1 MHIRKITQIDDSLSI
16 TLPEDVANKLGAKS
30 GQPMYILDT
39 PDGVLI
45 SPYEESTR
53 DQIGAGREVLR
64 DYDETFQVLKK

>member
-1 MHIRKITQIDDSLSI
+1 MHIRKITQVDDSLGI
-16 TLPEDVANKLGAKS
+16 TLPEEVAAKLGAES
-30 GQPMYILDT
+30 GKPMYVVNT

-64 DYDETFQVLKK
+64 DYDKTFEALKK